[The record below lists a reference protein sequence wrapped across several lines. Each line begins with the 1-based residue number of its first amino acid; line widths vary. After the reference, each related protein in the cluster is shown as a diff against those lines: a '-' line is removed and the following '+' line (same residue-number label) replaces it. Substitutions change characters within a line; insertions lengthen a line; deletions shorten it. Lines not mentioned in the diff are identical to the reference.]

1 MFSLSFLNSG
11 ILIAATSAI
20 IPIIIYFFAKKR
32 PDKVIFSSLKFIIKS
47 KNEKNS
53 KINLKNILLLIIR
66 ILILLLVSLAIARP
80 TLKSLGMV
88 TSNSHAPTTISIIA
102 DNSYS
107 MNYYSNELSR
117 LDQMKQIA
125 KEINNKITNKDYVRI
140 YTKDSYITSQK
151 FFKGAIADTL
161 INNIPLTYINQPID
175 SLIAQAVKDFEESP
189 TANNELYI
197 LSDFNEQISYADST
211 NTPIYAVNVDDNES
225 WDNLSATIISTHIAN
240 NSNKRYLNVDYLINN
255 HSTKDVKDRMIRLF
269 LNGRSYDKFI
279 TVEALKSFTGN
290 FSILL
295 DKSGFQNGYLEV
307 QDENLTT
314 DNRSFFSFYFNL
326 NPKTVVISDKN
337 GVSTPLK
344 TMVEIFTGDP
354 SNITYT
360 SSDNINQKI
369 IEDKELVIFY
379 KLNKLDKNIETILN
393 TLEEE
398 KRGYILIP
406 DVNAEK
412 SLNKFLEDKFNI
424 TITTGEPIKVIP
436 NKVNSF
442 DPIIK
447 ELNHKALKSMAFGEV
462 IPAKASSEKYLL
474 LSKDNQPL
482 IARKDNSFLLLF
494 DSNNDFVVDSSY
506 PVFLNKLFENIS
518 NSHIAITSNSVNNTI
533 KLTKNSLINNSKVV
547 GTNYTISQ
555 PGTIKITSS
564 NGKISYEAANLS
576 KEIRVDSSINEFELN
591 HVIVDA
597 STSWRTKL
605 FGSSGS
611 FELLKYLLL
620 TVLVLFLLELIIVK
634 LGEK

>member
-269 LNGRSYDKFI
+269 
-279 TVEALKSFTGN
+279 
-290 FSILL
+290 
-295 DKSGFQNGYLEV
+295 
-307 QDENLTT
+307 
-314 DNRSFFSFYFNL
+314 
-326 NPKTVVISDKN
+326 
-337 GVSTPLK
+337 
-344 TMVEIFTGDP
+344 
-354 SNITYT
+354 
-360 SSDNINQKI
+360 
-369 IEDKELVIFY
+369 
-379 KLNKLDKNIETILN
+379 
-393 TLEEE
+393 
-398 KRGYILIP
+398 
-406 DVNAEK
+406 
-412 SLNKFLEDKFNI
+412 
-424 TITTGEPIKVIP
+424 
-436 NKVNSF
+436 
-442 DPIIK
+442 
-447 ELNHKALKSMAFGEV
+447 
-462 IPAKASSEKYLL
+462 
-474 LSKDNQPL
+474 
-482 IARKDNSFLLLF
+482 
-494 DSNNDFVVDSSY
+494 
-506 PVFLNKLFENIS
+506 
-518 NSHIAITSNSVNNTI
+518 
-533 KLTKNSLINNSKVV
+533 
-547 GTNYTISQ
+547 
-555 PGTIKITSS
+555 
-564 NGKISYEAANLS
+564 
-576 KEIRVDSSINEFELN
+576 
-591 HVIVDA
+591 
-597 STSWRTKL
+597 
-605 FGSSGS
+605 
-611 FELLKYLLL
+611 
-620 TVLVLFLLELIIVK
+620 
-634 LGEK
+634 